1 MKLRANQSADVT
13 VTFKNAEGF
22 PTDVQGEVMWSSSN
36 SNVTVVADEDDSS
49 KATITAGPTAATATV
64 TATADADLGTGVDNV
79 SATLPVEVIAR
90 DEAIG
95 GEIDVVTKDQGLPTP
110 APKPGHELP
119 DAPNKPDNT
128 TPGGSAK
135 PK

>member
-1 MKLRANQSADVT
+1 MKLRANQSAAVS

-36 SNVTVVADEDDSS
+36 SNVTVVADEHDST

-95 GEIDVVTKDQGLPTP
+95 GEIDVVTKDQGLPPHP
-110 APKPGHELP
+110 APKPGVDNELP
-119 DAPNKPDNT
+119 AS
-128 TPGGSAK
+128 GAK